1 MLSRISFGAVRN
13 QYWCSPTTKACHLSS
28 KRKKYILALWNFL
41 DRVLAY
47 NITLAHVPGRANAA
61 ADFLSRMETEPGAT
75 LQLGLTDSLPVREI
89 KVSMTAKTPDIS
101 INELQFNNTSLEKN
115 STHAEYETILN
126 NIPGIKEKFP
136 ELTNFIREK
145 ESMCDSEYT
154 SLTRAENNALHEPDP
169 LNDFEI
175 SEHATT
181 LNLKAEQSKDPAL
194 RKVRK
199 WLEENSDID
208 ITYETH
214 EIKKYAKHHS
224 RLVLENGIIYR
235 KFFNDVGIVSHLQYC
250 VPKHLRSEILY
261 RLHNS
266 PTSGHLGINKTVYE
280 FRKRFYFPSFTE
292 YLLNYVKNCSTCL
305 QTKNI
310 QQKRLGPPPES
321 LVSDQNFP
329 GDMMQIDLVGQFDAP
344 VYKYALTAIDDFSKY
359 LFAVPLSSISA
370 ENVAKA
376 LVSIFLKHS
385 YIPKTILADLGTGFT
400 SKLMHE
406 LTNMLEIK
414 LNHASLKHAQTVD
427 VVERAHS
434 AFKRILKINSTSA
447 WSNWHKF
454 VNIATFVHNT
464 SYHVSIGTTPSLIF
478 HGREPLKPIDLRFS
492 KHVNSSQPSS
502 DFVNDFQ
509 DNLVQ
514 QFCETKSRILNSYH
528 RYRNYY
534 DRKAEAQ
541 PLKKH
546 EYC

>member
-1 MLSRISFGAVRN
+1 
-13 QYWCSPTTKACHLSS
+13 
-28 KRKKYILALWNFL
+28 
-41 DRVLAY
+41 
-47 NITLAHVPGRANAA
+47 
-61 ADFLSRMETEPGAT
+61 
-75 LQLGLTDSLPVREI
+75 
-89 KVSMTAKTPDIS
+89 MTAKTLDIS
-101 INELQFNNTSLEKN
+101 INDLQFNNTSLQKN
-115 STHAEYETILN
+115 STHAEYGTILN

-145 ESMCDSEYT
+145 ESICDWEYT
-154 SLTRAENNALHEPDP
+154 SLTRADNALHEPDP

-181 LNLKAEQSKDPAL
+181 LNLEAEQSKDPAL

-214 EIKKYAKHHS
+214 EIKKYAKHRS

-235 KFFNDVGIVSHLQYC
+235 KFFNHVGVVSQLQYC
-250 VPKHLRSEILY
+250 VPKHLRSETLY

-266 PTSGHLGINKTVYE
+266 PTSGPLGINKTVYE

-305 QTKNI
+305 QTKNF
-310 QQKRLGPPPES
+310 QQKRLKPPLE
-321 LVSDQNFP
+321 LLTSDQNFP
-329 GDMMQIDLVGQFDAP
+329 GDMMQIDLVGQFNAP
-344 VYKYALTAIDDFSKY
+344 VYKYALTAIDVFSKY

-406 LTNMLEIK
+406 LTNMLELK
-414 LNHASLKHAQTVD
+414 LNHASLKHAQTVG

-454 VNIATFVHNT
+454 VDIATFVHNT
-464 SYHVSIGTTPSLIF
+464 SYHVSIGTTPSSIF
-478 HGREPLKPIDLRFS
+478 RGREPLKPIDLRFS

-502 DFVNDFQ
+502 DFVNDLQ
-509 DNLVQ
+509 DTLVQ
-514 QFCETKSRILNSYH
+514 QFCEPKSRILNSYH

-546 EYC
+546 EY